1 MWWLTDKNRMLV
13 SQCEHRYEAAANRNV
28 TRREKTQVLITEFEF
43 GIYWALIFSPARL
56 CLSSWP

>member
-28 TRREKTQVLITEFEF
+28 TRREKTQVLITVSLNLAFT
-43 GIYWALIFSPARL
+43 GH
-56 CLSSWP
+56 